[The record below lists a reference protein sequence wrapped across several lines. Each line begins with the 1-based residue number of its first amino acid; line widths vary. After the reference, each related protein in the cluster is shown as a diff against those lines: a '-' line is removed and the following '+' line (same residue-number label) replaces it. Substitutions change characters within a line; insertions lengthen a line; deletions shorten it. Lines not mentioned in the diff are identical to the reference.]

1 MNKRIPAPL
10 REILHDPIVEIALD
24 RSRPIKPA
32 IEETLKL
39 WQADLSKGQI
49 APAYTQGLDG
59 KPIYD
64 GTDPD
69 LFTVLMT
76 LAQRKSVINVPA
88 YDEYTPLM
96 LRLGQRLASKE
107 NRHGQI
113 TRVVSREDAH
123 SFSAR
128 INDFNVITMK
138 PDKTEEVG
146 AYRNFM
152 VVNYF
157 GTWHQGWANLEVK
170 LDEEE
175 RKFFEE
181 QNITVG
187 TGAIKEELVS
197 KGVRRTYEEKIAT
210 FRNFVHPDVAMLFYD
225 PEYIKAKA
233 LVNRLRDEAKSCREL
248 EKELRKM
255 NVRLPAPEEIEEQVI
270 SEPAGPS
277 ERLVVPNLEAKLIL
291 PKSKGP
297 EPSGRYRLRYPV
309 YSVDE
314 GGNVKPH
321 DTLPTSDYKAMQG
334 VLRYVIRQNND
345 LTYRIGASIRAVV
358 RAVELAYFLN
368 GFEGGKG
375 AGREVTPSW
384 EIPQWIRDY
393 REPRGRTRWNALH
406 LTDDP
411 DVLLLY
417 RIRATPLR
425 VRTQERIIRTE
436 ESKMVLV

>member
-1 MNKRIPAPL
+1 MERRIAEEL
-10 REILHDPIVEIALD
+10 GDILHNPIVEIALD
-24 RSRPIKPA
+24 RSQPIKPA

-39 WQADLSKGQI
+39 WQADLTKGQL

-59 KPIYD
+59 KPIYN

-76 LAQRKSVINVPA
+76 LAHRKSVINIPA

-96 LRLGQRLASKE
+96 LRLGQRFASKE

-128 INDFNVITMK
+128 VNDFNIITTMH
-138 PDKTEEVG
+138 DGTEEVG
-146 AYRNFM
+146 AYRHFM

-157 GTWHQGWANLEVK
+157 GTWHQGWDNLEVK
-170 LDEEE
+170 LNEEE
-175 RKFFEE
+175 RKFFEK

-187 TGAIKEELVS
+187 TGVIKQELIS

-210 FRNFVHPDVAMLFYD
+210 FRNFVHPDVAMLFYH

-233 LVNRLRDEAKSCREL
+233 LVNRLRDEARFCREL

-255 NVRLPAPEEIEEQVI
+255 NVKLPAPEEIREPLV
-270 SEPAGPS
+270 SEPTGPI

-297 EPSGRYRLRYPV
+297 EPKGRYPIRYPI

-314 GGNVKPH
+314 QRNVKRY
-321 DTLPTSDYKAMQG
+321 DMLPISSYKAMQG
-334 VLRYVIRQNND
+334 VLRYVIRQNDD
-345 LTYRIGASIRAVV
+345 LTYSIGASVRAIA

-375 AGREVTPSW
+375 AGREVTPQW
-384 EIPQWIRDY
+384 EIPQWIRNY
-393 REPRGRTRWNALH
+393 REPRGRTAWNALH
-406 LTDDP
+406 LAEDP
-411 DVLLLY
+411 DALLLY

-425 VRTQERIIRTE
+425 VRAQERIIRAE